1 MTRIEIDRPVV
12 ATMHDTDTLRSAQ
25 FRPRRRRWPGLV
37 AAGLLGAAI
46 TAVAVSS
53 WYDPRTVGQ
62 RLDAGISATERGV
75 QQQVGDIKAGA
86 AQVAE
91 DSAKAT
97 QQLAA
102 SVGDAGITAKVKAAL
117 AADPTLSALSIDVD
131 THDGIVTLKGP
142 APDAKSRDRAGV
154 LAAAPEGVRNVDN
167 QLQVGVAGTS

>member
-1 MTRIEIDRPVV
+1 MTRSQIDQPIV
-12 ATMHDTDTLRSAQ
+12 ATVHETETPRSAQ

-46 TAVAVSS
+46 TAVVVSS

-91 DSAKAT
+91 DGAKVT
-97 QQLAA
+97 QHLAA
-102 SVGDAGITAKVKAAL
+102 SVGDAGITAKVKASL
-117 AADPTLSALSIDVD
+117 AADPTLSAIRIDVD

-142 APDAKSRDRAGV
+142 APDEKSRDRAGV
-154 LAAAPEGVRNVDN
+154 LAAAPDGVRGVDN
-167 QLQVGVAGTS
+167 QLQVGVAGTT